1 MSSSLV
7 GKWGEAKAA
16 SYLCEKGYKIEAVNF
31 HSRFGELDIVARK
44 KNILAFVEVKLR
56 KNSKYGAALEF
67 VNFQKQNKLRL
78 TAEVYL
84 QENNITKLQPR
95 FDVIE
100 IYAPNGISEDFTINH
115 IENAFE

>member
-1 MSSSLV
+1 MSSALI

-16 SYLCEKGYKIEAVNF
+16 EYLRANGYKIEAINY

-44 KNILAFVEVKLR
+44 KKVLAFVEVKLR
-56 KNSKYGAALEF
+56 KNNSHGAALEF
-67 VNFQKQNKLRL
+67 VTYSKQNKIRL
-78 TAEVYL
+78 TAEYYL
-84 QENNITKLQPR
+84 QEKGDLRLQPR

-100 IYAPNGISEDFTINH
+100 IYAPFGISDDFTINH

>member
-1 MSSSLV
+1 MSSSLL
-7 GKWGEAKAA
+7 GKWGEAMSV
-16 SYLCEKGYKIEAVNF
+16 SYLQKRGYKIEALNF
-31 HSRFGELDIVARK
+31 HSRFGELDIVARR

-56 KNSKYGAALEF
+56 KNNKHGAAMEF
-67 VNFQKQNKLRL
+67 VNFSKQKKLRL

-84 QENNITKLQPR
+84 QENNVTKLQPR

-100 IYAPNGISEDFTINH
+100 IYAPNGISKDFTLNH